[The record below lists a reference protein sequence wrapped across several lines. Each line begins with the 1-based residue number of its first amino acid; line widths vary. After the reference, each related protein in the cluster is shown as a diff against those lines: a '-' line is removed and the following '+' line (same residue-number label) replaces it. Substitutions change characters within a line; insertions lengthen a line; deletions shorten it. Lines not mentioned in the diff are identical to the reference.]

1 MRQIK
6 VLNLKLLRVLPSFH
20 HYILGYLRIYRI
32 TTTGQIK
39 DGKHMHRALEAHFS
53 LYLALYKLY
62 MSKIVDDN
70 QEIYVSLNNQARFYR
85 IYMKLFESIL
95 LFIRGMNIRGMSI
108 PQIMSILLY
117 VRNGELCKNDPCLSL
132 GDVQPES
139 K

>member
-1 MRQIK
+1 
-6 VLNLKLLRVLPSFH
+6 
-20 HYILGYLRIYRI
+20 
-32 TTTGQIK
+32 
-39 DGKHMHRALEAHFS
+39 
-53 LYLALYKLY
+53 
-62 MSKIVDDN
+62 
-70 QEIYVSLNNQARFYR
+70 
-85 IYMKLFESIL
+85 MKLFESIL